1 MESWKLQLNLLRIGS
16 KRFQIILM
24 LVIFIS
30 NWTRSTICVFLQHP
44 LKKRTT
50 TFLVSLQRART
61 WKKTTKCKE
70 YKYYSEIEMLL
81 IHKRIVSLLKGE
93 RGIGGGNAFI
103 STIHEKAIFSSK
115 DWLVWFTPIQT
126 FSITKN
132 PFYLIYNYQ
141 DSSSCNQGG
150 RTWQPFVGG
159 KKGHENF
166 RQVRIYNFRD
176 KCVVF
181 ARNRKFANLTQ

>member
-1 MESWKLQLNLLRIGS
+1 MFLVFWFLHFSPMESWKLQLNLLRIGS

-103 STIHEKAIFSSK
+103 GLDYIASNPDKLFIPLNILVK
-115 DWLVWFTPIQT
+115 D
-126 FSITKN
+126 
-132 PFYLIYNYQ
+132 
-141 DSSSCNQGG
+141 
-150 RTWQPFVGG
+150 
-159 KKGHENF
+159 
-166 RQVRIYNFRD
+166 
-176 KCVVF
+176 
-181 ARNRKFANLTQ
+181 NLTKLLQIVAPL